1 MVPLLNPLLHL
12 VALDLPGHG
21 LSAHLPPGD
30 LKEPSSNIFSS
41 SAGLHYH
48 DMEHL
53 AAIKAVVT
61 QMAWTRFSIIG
72 HSMGVTHL
80 SWNYLKQVYFLQAG
94 LAALYAAAFPEEIE
108 SLVMID
114 MAGMPPRFPK
124 KTLIMT
130 WMPPRSRKTPLI
142 TRLSWLSFKKIH
154 LSPTYHGW
162 VLKNPLIMAGMPP
175 RSKIIHLSP
184 TYHGLDASKV

>member
-1 MVPLLNPLLHL
+1 MASLLI
-12 VALDLPGHG
+12 
-21 LSAHLPPGD
+21 SPPVISFS
-30 LKEPSSNIFSS
+30 KASNIFSS

-53 AAIKAVVT
+53 AAIRAVVT

-72 HSMGVTHL
+72 HSMGVAHL
-80 SWNYLKQVYFLQAG
+80 SWNYLRQVYFLQAG

-124 KTLIMT
+124 KN
-130 WMPPRSRKTPLI
+130 
-142 TRLSWLSFKKIH
+142 
-154 LSPTYHGW
+154 TYHD
-162 VLKNPLIMAGMPP
+162 
-175 RSKIIHLSP
+175 
-184 TYHGLDASKV
+184 LDATEI